1 MHSVGISVNYLNVY
15 VYVCIRVR
23 RKGQVVNNTLN
34 LKKLARQVA
43 TDLGVF
49 WILYSNHSTGKIAQR
64 TQIPVYCLHLCSLLG
79 TNLKVGNC

>member
-34 LKKLARQVA
+34 EKKMGR
-43 TDLGVF
+43 
-49 WILYSNHSTGKIAQR
+49 N
-64 TQIPVYCLHLCSLLG
+64 
-79 TNLKVGNC
+79 